1 MQVEGVLML
10 EAAGTEVL
18 LDLMCSLVVDEAA
31 NVFDGY
37 IVPGGV
43 VACEEKKHVW
53 RGFAGWICV
62 EGKVHPP
69 NRIDLWKYCCCSRSE
84 ESV

>member
-37 IVPGGV
+37 IVTGGV
-43 VACEEKKHVW
+43 VAYEEKINMFGGVLQ
-53 RGFAGWICV
+53 GGYA
-62 EGKVHPP
+62 
-69 NRIDLWKYCCCSRSE
+69 
-84 ESV
+84 